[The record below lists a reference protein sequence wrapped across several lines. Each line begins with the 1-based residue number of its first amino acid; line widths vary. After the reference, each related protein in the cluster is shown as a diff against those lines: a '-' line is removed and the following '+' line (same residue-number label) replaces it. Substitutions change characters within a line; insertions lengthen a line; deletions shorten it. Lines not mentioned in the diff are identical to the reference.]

1 MAKISDIR
9 NKTIYI
15 YGAGYRG
22 QYCYD
27 IIKHTACVKAFLVSG
42 NSCLENKGGVPVI
55 PIDSYAE
62 KLMNQK
68 TDFIIIAVKE
78 KTAQREII
86 DMLQKHNIDYYANV
100 FCDANTVEEFWEE
113 FVKLSPS
120 IGEKQCPICNR
131 TVKMFGPSGTP
142 LRYNAL
148 CPHCNSLERHRALWL
163 HVNKKK
169 ILPESNNIKLLHFA
183 PENCFYNI
191 LQNRVADYYP
201 VDYNPDFPGIR
212 CRVDITNIPYKDD
225 FFDVIIC
232 NHVLEHI
239 IDEERALTE
248 ISRILKAEGTAIITV
263 PLNGLDKTF
272 EKPEYDTPE
281 LRLIHY
287 GQEDHVRIYGRDIK
301 KRLKMFFS
309 VEMVDNSS
317 FSDEELAKYG
327 LIKNEVIFFC
337 SKQKEQGGR

>member
-1 MAKISDIR
+1 M
-9 NKTIYI
+9 
-15 YGAGYRG
+15 
-22 QYCYD
+22 
-27 IIKHTACVKAFLVSG
+27 
-42 NSCLENKGGVPVI
+42 PVI

-131 TVKMFGPSGTP
+131 TVKMFGPSGKP

-148 CPHCNSLERHRALWL
+148 CSHCNSLERHRALWL

-191 LQNRVADYYP
+191 LQDRVEDYYP

-239 IDEERALTE
+239 ADEERALTE
-248 ISRILKAEGTAIITV
+248 ISRVLKAEGTAIITV
-263 PLNGLDKTF
+263 PLNSLDKTF
-272 EKPEYDTPE
+272 EEPEYNTPE

-301 KRLKMFFS
+301 ERLELFFS
-309 VEMVDNSS
+309 VEMVDNSL

-327 LIKNEVIFFC
+327 LIKNETIFFC
-337 SKQKEQGGR
+337 TKQKS

>member
-1 MAKISDIR
+1 M
-9 NKTIYI
+9 
-15 YGAGYRG
+15 
-22 QYCYD
+22 
-27 IIKHTACVKAFLVSG
+27 
-42 NSCLENKGGVPVI
+42 PVI

-287 GQEDHVRIYGRDIK
+287 GQEDHVRIYGRV
-301 KRLKMFFS
+301 S
-309 VEMVDNSS
+309 V
-317 FSDEELAKYG
+317 L
-327 LIKNEVIFFC
+327 
-337 SKQKEQGGR
+337 

>member
-1 MAKISDIR
+1 
-9 NKTIYI
+9 
-15 YGAGYRG
+15 
-22 QYCYD
+22 
-27 IIKHTACVKAFLVSG
+27 
-42 NSCLENKGGVPVI
+42 
-55 PIDSYAE
+55 
-62 KLMNQK
+62 MNQK

-301 KRLKMFFS
+301 NRLKMFFS

>member
-1 MAKISDIR
+1 M
-9 NKTIYI
+9 
-15 YGAGYRG
+15 
-22 QYCYD
+22 
-27 IIKHTACVKAFLVSG
+27 
-42 NSCLENKGGVPVI
+42 PVI

-301 KRLKMFFS
+301 NRLKMFFS